1 MAVVPLKLDRPL
13 LCWRIEDKGS
23 RPTGSLAEVAA
34 ARINSCDQKMR
45 LKVLV
50 NLAALKQQVPHIQL
64 RGKVQNVSLKKES
77 LTFFHRLSRTE
88 AIEAP

>member
-23 RPTGSLAEVAA
+23 RLTGSLAE
-34 ARINSCDQKMR
+34 INSCDQKMR

-77 LTFFHRLSRTE
+77 LAFFHRLSRTA